1 MIPHCPDL
9 EDTGIQRPPP
19 QSPSLMA
26 PQKVNS
32 PSVSLPLSLSPSLFL
47 AQNLFLLQ
55 PAGSTAHLMMVKT
68 GMENLE
74 VKHSRSQSKTAR
86 WLSERAIHKRPRVTR
101 FCLYEKSRLGPSTEI
116 ESRGARGWEEGKWRV
131 TA

>member
-1 MIPHCPDL
+1 
-9 EDTGIQRPPP
+9 
-19 QSPSLMA
+19 MA

-32 PSVSLPLSLSPSLFL
+32 PSVESSSLSPSLFL

-55 PAGSTAHLMMVKT
+55 PAGSTAYLMMVKT

-86 WLSERAIHKRPRVTR
+86 WLSERARHKGHMLRDSV
-101 FCLYEKSRLGPSTEI
+101 YMKSPD
-116 ESRGARGWEEGKWRV
+116 
-131 TA
+131 

>member
-9 EDTGIQRPPP
+9 EDTGIQRPAP

-68 GMENLE
+68 DMENLE
-74 VKHSRSQSKTAR
+74 VKHSRSHSKTAR
-86 WLSERAIHKRPRVTR
+86 WLSERARHKGHVTG
-101 FCLYEKSRLGPSTEI
+101 FCLYEKSRLT
-116 ESRGARGWEEGKWRV
+116 RDMYGKM
-131 TA
+131 AFFSCGKIHIA